1 MHGVHLGGVIAPAM
15 MAFGKQSDRG
25 KMSKGQSLA
34 KVLFGK
40 FAAHTWHMFRGMKV
54 KVYLTERDLIHVRAS
69 YKFSLIKQ
77 SISVSVRFVKKKGV
91 QFGKRDVRIEP
102 VKI

>member
-1 MHGVHLGGVIAPAM
+1 MIAPAM

-54 KVYLTERDLIHVRAS
+54 KVYLTEGEFVHVRAS
-69 YKFSLIKQ
+69 FKFDIINQ

-91 QFGKRDVRIEP
+91 QFGKRDDRIEA